1 MHVNIETMA
10 GGAMSEKFNQEFRK
24 VIENIQDPNTDD
36 KKARKI
42 TLTLTISPTGHR
54 SVGNMK
60 IDAKSALVP
69 ALGVETTFSMGK
81 DLETGEVQAIEIGNQ
96 VPGQLEMSL
105 PQEEYQ
111 EAETIQTV
119 DPSTGEI
126 YETPVNKVIN
136 LRERK
141 A

>member
-54 SVGNMK
+54 RVGNMK

-81 DLETGEVQAIEIGNQ
+81 DLETGEVQAVEIGNQ

-105 PQEEYQ
+105 PQEYQ

>member
-1 MHVNIETMA
+1 
-10 GGAMSEKFNQEFRK
+10 MSEKFNQEFRK

-42 TLTLTISPTGHR
+42 TLTLTIAPTGHR

-81 DLETGEVQAIEIGNQ
+81 DLETGEVQAVEIGNQ
-96 VPGQLEMSL
+96 VPGQLEMSISR
-105 PQEEYQ
+105 EDYHEVD
-111 EAETIQTV
+111 TIQTV

-126 YETPVNKVIN
+126 YETPVNNVIN

>member
-81 DLETGEVQAIEIGNQ
+81 DLETGEVQAVEIGNQ

-105 PQEEYQ
+105 PQEYQ